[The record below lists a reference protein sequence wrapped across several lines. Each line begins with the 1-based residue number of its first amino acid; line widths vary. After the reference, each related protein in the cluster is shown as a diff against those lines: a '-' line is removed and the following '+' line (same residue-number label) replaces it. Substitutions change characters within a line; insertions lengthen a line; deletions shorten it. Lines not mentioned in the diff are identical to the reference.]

1 VRTFL
6 RVLALAAAIAAGAPA
21 GAGDRTLVGRSAPP
35 FSLSTVD
42 GGKTLSLADL
52 KGQVVALDFWA
63 SWCAPCKRSLPHLA
77 GLPASYRGLQVVGVS
92 VDDDRN
98 DAAEF
103 LRRNRIRIIALHDAD
118 KKVAERYDVSGMPSM
133 LLIDRK
139 GTVRFVHAGYTADD
153 MEEIEAQI
161 QALLR
166 EQS

>member
-1 VRTFL
+1 MRTL
-6 RVLALAAAIAAGAPA
+6 LCLLTVAAVVAAGVPA
-21 GAGDRTLVGRSAPP
+21 VAGDRSLVGRSAPP

-77 GLPASYRGLQVVGVS
+77 GLPAYYRGLQVVGVS

-139 GTVRFVHAGYTADD
+139 GTVRSVHAGYTADD
-153 MEEIEAQI
+153 MEEIESEI
-161 QALLR
+161 KALL
-166 EQS
+166 EEPS